1 MRKETKMIKIEHL
14 TKRFSSLV
22 AVDDVSLDI
31 EDGQCF
37 ALLGLNGAGKTTL
50 VGMLST
56 SLKPTSG
63 TAKFDELDL
72 VKDKKDIRKIV
83 NISPQEVAVAK
94 ILTVKENL
102 MLIASLYSI
111 KEKDS
116 RVEEI
121 IKDFGLTE
129 KANVLCKKLSGG
141 QLRRLSIALAI
152 ISEPQVLFLDE
163 PTLGLDVKARKVLWE
178 IIEKLKSRV
187 TIILTTHYL
196 DEVEFLAD
204 RIAIMSRG
212 KIVAQ
217 GTRDEI
223 LQITHSQN
231 LEEAFLKLSEEEI

>member
-1 MRKETKMIKIEHL
+1 MIRIEHL
-14 TKRFSSLV
+14 TKRFSRLV
-22 AVDDVSLDI
+22 AVDDVNLDI
-31 EDGQCF
+31 EDGQCL

-63 TAKFDELDL
+63 TAKFGDLDL
-72 VKDKKDIRKIV
+72 VKDKNDIRKIV

-94 ILTVKENL
+94 NLTVKENL
-102 MLIASLYSI
+102 SLIASLYSI
-111 KEKDS
+111 KEKES
-116 RVEEI
+116 RVEAI
-121 IKDFGLTE
+121 IKDFDLTE

-163 PTLGLDVKARKVLWE
+163 PTLGLDVKARKVLWN
-178 IIEKLKSRV
+178 IIEKLKKRM

-204 RIAIMSRG
+204 KVAIMSRG
-212 KIVAQ
+212 KIVAL

-223 LQITHSQN
+223 VAQTHSKN
-231 LEEAFLKLSEEEI
+231 LEEAFLKLSEEEV

>member
-1 MRKETKMIKIEHL
+1 MIKIEHL
-14 TKRFSSLV
+14 TKRFSRLV

-63 TAKFDELDL
+63 TAKFGELDL
-72 VKDKKDIRKIV
+72 VKDKNDIRKIV

-94 ILTVKENL
+94 NLTVKENL
-102 MLIASLYSI
+102 SLIASLYSI
-111 KEKDS
+111 KEKES

-121 IKDFGLTE
+121 IKDFDLTE
-129 KANVLCKKLSGG
+129 KAHVLCKKLSGG

-163 PTLGLDVKARKVLWE
+163 PTLGLDVKARKVLWD
-178 IIEKLKSRV
+178 IIEKLKSSM

-204 RIAIMSRG
+204 KIAIMSCG
-212 KIVAQ
+212 KIVMQ

-223 LQITHSQN
+223 LQLTNSQN
-231 LEEAFLKLSEEEI
+231 LEEAFLKLSEEEV